1 MSFHWLV
8 MGSTSYCSKAQLVF
22 PIYGKTSYALLVE
35 PTTKMTSHPISLA
48 PNGLPMF
55 VDWIGPTIVCKQFG
69 KNIHLLF

>member
-55 VDWIGPTIVCKQFG
+55 VD
-69 KNIHLLF
+69 